1 MLLIFFLILG
11 VFLIVAQTTFFQ
23 LFPGW
28 LGRPDFLYILVA
40 FAAYRLGWVSGLL
53 YAFLLGWMLD
63 VVSGIHLGI
72 YPLQNILVFAGLK
85 LLTESSPLKEG
96 TYEVPLVG
104 LSYFLVQIGFYFVHS
119 IMIPGTLP
127 GWSWDKIFQDTMILL
142 LATIPS
148 FVLLNYFY
156 EFFSTRRIVH
166 RVIRRGSSNQFR

>member
-23 LFPGW
+23 LFPDW

-40 FAAYRLGWVSGLL
+40 FAAYRMGWGSGLL

-72 YPLQNILVFAGLK
+72 YPLQNILVFAALK

-119 IMIPGTLP
+119 VMIPGTLP

-142 LATIPS
+142 LATIPT
-148 FVLLNYFY
+148 FVLLNKFY
-156 EFFSTRRIVH
+156 EFFNTRRIVH